1 MERGPGGEVRSDL
14 RKGAPLSEVEG
25 PAEGP
30 AKRQAAP
37 PDSRTPPLHRS
48 PMERGP
54 GGEVPTEL
62 VELAPSGE
70 VLSAATP
77 LQRLLDLD
85 AGRLPPLVVR
95 VDGRDVP
102 LRLPESLSLA
112 DTLRLGDLLRALADP
127 AATPQRF
134 DAAAAEVVALV
145 APPLGP
151 DGPTP
156 LPPGQARRLVAFYA
170 AHLARAAE
178 ALSGAD
184 GVLPFAM
191 AQPLAASA
199 PGSP

>member
-1 MERGPGGEVRSDL
+1 MKPNQPPPPSLHPSLPGRMERGPRD
-14 RKGAPLSEVEG
+14 
-25 PAEGP
+25 
-30 AKRQAAP
+30 
-37 PDSRTPPLHRS
+37 
-48 PMERGP
+48 
-54 GGEVPTEL
+54 EVPTEL
-62 VELAPSGE
+62 VERAPGGE
-70 VLSAATP
+70 VHSAATP

-95 VDGRDVP
+95 IDGRDVP

-112 DTLRLGDLLRALADP
+112 DTLRLGDLLRALADQ

-184 GVLPFAM
+184 GMLPFAM
-191 AQPLAASA
+191 APPLAASA